1 MYVHTL
7 RMLGRYVD
15 RDRDILSK
23 STIIHPLDDYR
34 NLDCNKCSDRSKEL

>member
-15 RDRDILSK
+15 RDRDIGSR
-23 STIIHPLDDYR
+23 STIIHPIDDYR
-34 NLDCNKCSDRSKEL
+34 NLDCNKCSDGSKKL